1 MLNAGGVTWLTI
13 KKCTPC
19 CAGAIDNVL
28 DGLRTI
34 PLAQPYAR
42 QLYSALLDA
51 EDIYIDT
58 TFYTADTQSQKV
70 IQLKLDQFPSE

>member
-1 MLNAGGVTWLTI
+1 MADYQKMYAVL
-13 KKCTPC
+13 C
-19 CAGAIDNVL
+19 GAIDNVL

-42 QLYSALLDA
+42 QLYSVLLDA

>member
-1 MLNAGGVTWLTI
+1 MADYQKMYAVL
-13 KKCTPC
+13 C
-19 CAGAIDNVL
+19 GAIDDVL

-51 EDIYIDT
+51 EDISIDT

>member
-1 MLNAGGVTWLTI
+1 MADYQKMYAVL
-13 KKCTPC
+13 C
-19 CAGAIDNVL
+19 GAIDDVL

-42 QLYSALLDA
+42 QLHSALLDA

>member
-1 MLNAGGVTWLTI
+1 MADYQKMYAVL
-13 KKCTPC
+13 C
-19 CAGAIDNVL
+19 GAIDDVL

-42 QLYSALLDA
+42 QLYSALLYA

>member
-1 MLNAGGVTWLTI
+1 MAAHQKLYAVL
-13 KKCTPC
+13 CRAP
-19 CAGAIDNVL
+19 ADVL

-58 TFYTADTQSQKV
+58 TSYTADTQSQKV

>member
-1 MLNAGGVTWLTI
+1 MADYQKMYAVL
-13 KKCTPC
+13 C
-19 CAGAIDNVL
+19 GAIDDVL

-42 QLYSALLDA
+42 QLYAALLDA

-58 TFYTADTQSQKV
+58 TLYTLDTSGQRV
-70 IQLKLDQFPSE
+70 IQLKWDSFSPE

>member
-1 MLNAGGVTWLTI
+1 MADYQKMYAVL
-13 KKCTPC
+13 C
-19 CAGAIDNVL
+19 GAIDDVL

-58 TFYTADTQSQKV
+58 TFYTCSSLARPYCSGV
-70 IQLKLDQFPSE
+70 PSRLLCSLTATR